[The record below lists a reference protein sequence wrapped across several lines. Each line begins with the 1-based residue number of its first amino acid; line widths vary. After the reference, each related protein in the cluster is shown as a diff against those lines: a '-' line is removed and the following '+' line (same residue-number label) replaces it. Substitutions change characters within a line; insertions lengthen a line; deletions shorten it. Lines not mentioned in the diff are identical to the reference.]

1 MTKVDGP
8 RGTPPTGG
16 DPKPGA
22 SEPRKGEFDQVL
34 GQQGQQQ
41 GQAQHG
47 SATALPTAVRS
58 RHAGDGQSGGNFGE
72 GHGQRGPLADQ
83 GLLGNA
89 GPALA
94 GTTVPPGQG
103 TLPVRARAAGSI
115 DLGGAIGANF
125 SSTTPAPPVVPVNPP
140 TVKAADLPGDHLPTK
155 RLDDDD
161 PIAAIAG
168 HGPEAGQPLVAVAL
182 PSPEA
187 TTTPAVDATAMRLL
201 ADKLGA
207 AMDLHLAVDRPQLS
221 IGLDLGAL
229 GQGQV
234 SIERNAD
241 GVTVAFQLATP
252 ESASFLAERL
262 PHLEQALNDR
272 GITVANLDA
281 GVAPREVTKGAGAE
295 GAGGHGSQGEGQRD
309 RRGDGQGDGR
319 SRGRFDQIVEEQE

>member
-16 DPKPGA
+16 DAKPGA
-22 SEPRKGEFDQVL
+22 NEPRKGEFDQVL
-34 GQQGQQQ
+34 GQQGQQ
-41 GQAQHG
+41 GQAPHG
-47 SATALPTAVRS
+47 TATALPTAVRS
-58 RHAGDGQSGGNFGE
+58 RGAGDGQSGSGSGSAD
-72 GHGQRGPLADQ
+72 GQRGTLVDQ
-83 GLLGNA
+83 SLLGNA
-89 GPALA
+89 GSGLA
-94 GTTVPPGQG
+94 ASTLPLGQG
-103 TLPVRARAAGSI
+103 AVPLRARAAGSI
-115 DLGGAIGANF
+115 DLGGAVGANF
-125 SSTTPAPPVVPVNPP
+125 APTTTAQPAVTVNPP
-140 TVKAADLPGDHLPTK
+140 TAQSADQPGDHLPTK
-155 RLDDDD
+155 HLDDDD
-161 PIAAIAG
+161 PIAALAG

-182 PSPEA
+182 PSPET
-187 TTTPAVDATAMRLL
+187 TTTPAVDAGAMRLL

-272 GITVANLDA
+272 GIAVANLDA
-281 GVAPREVTKGAGAE
+281 GVAPREVAKGAGAE
-295 GAGGHGSQGEGQRD
+295 GAGGHGSQGEGQRE

>member
-8 RGTPPTGG
+8 RATPATGG
-16 DPKPGA
+16 DSKA
-22 SEPRKGEFDQVL
+22 TSNEPRKGEFDQVL
-34 GQQGQQQ
+34 GQQGQAQQ
-41 GQAQHG
+41 G

-58 RHAGDGQSGGNFGE
+58 RGGGDGQSGGNFAE
-72 GHGQRGPLADQ
+72 GQGHRGALADQ
-83 GLLGNA
+83 GLFGNTSQLPA
-89 GPALA
+89 GSA
-94 GTTVPPGQG
+94 PPLGQG
-103 TLPVRARAAGSI
+103 TLPLRARGAGSI

-125 SSTTPAPPVVPVNPP
+125 TQATAAPP
-140 TVKAADLPGDHLPTK
+140 TVPANPSAAKPADLPGDEPATK
-155 RLDDDD
+155 RRDLEE
-161 PIAAIAG
+161 PSAALAG
-168 HGPEAGQPLVAVAL
+168 IGSESGQPLVAVAL
-182 PSPEA
+182 PSPD
-187 TTTPAVDATAMRLL
+187 TPTTPAVDATAMRLL

-272 GITVANLDA
+272 GIAVANLDA
-281 GVAPREVTKGAGAE
+281 GVAPREVAKGAGAE
-295 GAGGHGSQGEGQRD
+295 GAGGHGSQGEGQRE